1 MFISSFGLNQKN
13 QKDQGKTECPA
24 GFAGPT
30 HM

>member
-1 MFISSFGLNQKN
+1 MEKGNPTGLRK
-13 QKDQGKTECPA
+13 KDQGKTESSA